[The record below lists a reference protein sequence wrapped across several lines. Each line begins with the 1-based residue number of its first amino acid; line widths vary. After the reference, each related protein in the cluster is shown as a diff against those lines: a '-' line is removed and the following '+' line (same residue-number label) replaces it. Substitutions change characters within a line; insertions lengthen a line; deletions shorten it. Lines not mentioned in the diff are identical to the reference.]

1 MPCVI
6 MMIFPETNKLIA
18 TLLQNNLLYI
28 EYNKV
33 NLREIT
39 TNRVKSICLI
49 NEEIT
54 MRVFKFLVELMK
66 TNPPVIVDIEELKK
80 NPIEYIENFYTK
92 KNQ

>member
-1 MPCVI
+1 
-6 MMIFPETNKLIA
+6 MMIHQETNELIA

-28 EYNKV
+28 ENNRI
-33 NLREIT
+33 NLREISSDRIKVIYLNT
-39 TNRVKSICLI
+39 PG
-49 NEEIT
+49 IT

-80 NPIEYIENFYTK
+80 NPTEYIENFYTK